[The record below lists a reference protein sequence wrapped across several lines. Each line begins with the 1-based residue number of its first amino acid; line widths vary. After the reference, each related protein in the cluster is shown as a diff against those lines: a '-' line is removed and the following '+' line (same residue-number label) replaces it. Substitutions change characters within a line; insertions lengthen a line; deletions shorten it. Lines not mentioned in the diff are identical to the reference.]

1 MISYLQDY
9 IMNDPISVPAA
20 EVQRHFALYQDKALT
35 QPVAVT
41 SRGRP
46 RIVML
51 SVEEYERLRRRD
63 REALRVEDL
72 PEALIAAIAAAEPSA
87 EAAAFDHELG

>member
-1 MISYLQDY
+1 MAEPLA
-9 IMNDPISVPAA
+9 VPAA
-20 EVQRHFALYQDKALT
+20 EVQRRFALYQDKALT

-46 RIVML
+46 RVVMI

-63 REALRVEDL
+63 RQAMKVEELPPDL
-72 PEALIAAIAAAEPSA
+72 VEAIAAAQPS
-87 EAAAFDHELG
+87 EESRRFDDEVA